1 MAIILILQGDQKS
14 PGIIPLAVK
23 DVFSTIQE
31 VIHFILFILDVVS
44 CFFPNLCIYLDR
56 GIVEVPHFL

>member
-1 MAIILILQGDQKS
+1 MFHLQGDQKS

-31 VIHFILFILDVVS
+31 VVHSTLASLDVDFWVA
-44 CFFPNLCIYLDR
+44 LC
-56 GIVEVPHFL
+56 